1 MSGDGVGRRIK
12 KAVSNSGDLDG
23 TWVYYYNGHQMIEA
37 VDVSAL
43 AITLIPEVEAVPIP
57 ALGLRQVADRADV
70 LARVPAVEGANGGPC
85 PVVDALC

>member
-43 AITLIPEVEAVPIP
+43 AITLIPEVKAAPIP
-57 ALGLRQVADRADV
+57 ALGLRQVADRGDV
-70 LARVPAVEGANGGPC
+70 LESVPEVEGANGGPC